1 MKDETEV
8 LTNYTA
14 RYTEAMSI
22 LKQLAE
28 GKNRSDAYRN
38 GQIRVPIK

>member
-1 MKDETEV
+1 MKSDPDIMGA
-8 LTNYTA
+8 YTVK
-14 RYTEAMSI
+14 YQEALDL

-38 GQIRVPIK
+38 GQIRVPIR